1 MNSVSFLKNKYEEG
15 DKVFAKVKGYRYWP
29 AKITSVFTSRSNFV
43 KYNVLFYGSNQTGV
57 VKEDQ
62 ICNYIENKKEHG
74 KLKKKNRSF
83 EKAILEIDADIE
95 DFTTIRANI
104 SQIASVNNNLETE
117 FSLVEGE
124 FILATKQSGEIV
136 KIPLNLNRPH
146 FTDDNRKAK
155 WDEIVLHQ
163 AKLLKARI
171 EIGETVLA
179 QQEMDNWTKSKAF
192 EIQRRHHLE
201 QKNKMYRS
209 AFGRNKYEV
218 GETVFAKIPG
228 FPYWPAKIWSVI
240 KGSPDKVRYE
250 VYIYGFKQIRVLKE
264 HRLCKSME
272 IMKLDRLKMTNK
284 WFRKAVEDF
293 ERDVNIMT
301 TILNEMAQLRLSDE
315 PLKRDCK
322 AIKGKPDGDV
332 ISATDPLGLQI
343 DIPLNLNRP
352 NFADDKRATEWNV
365 IVLQQAYLL
374 KARIERGETVSAHQ
388 EMDDWTKSKAFE
400 VRRGLLLERKRQ
412 RRVKVIEE
420 INRRSNNKTNGT
432 NDGL

>member
-201 QKNKMYRS
+201 QKKQ
-209 AFGRNKYEV
+209 
-218 GETVFAKIPG
+218 AKL
-228 FPYWPAKIWSVI
+228 K
-240 KGSPDKVRYE
+240 
-250 VYIYGFKQIRVLKE
+250 VLKIE
-264 HRLCKSME
+264 RQMLNLDLKIKKSLNLATPHPQKCILLLVQLNSLPVTPLMLKKHPGVVNTIRRVRHYIGNIPSWNLTPQME
-272 IMKLDRLKMTNK
+272 FMFNQQAAEVRAKADRVYNKFKTLFKIEIDKCLIKLFNS
-284 WFRKAVEDF
+284 
-293 ERDVNIMT
+293 
-301 TILNEMAQLRLSDE
+301 QLRIFRAKTSRLRYRQFMCLTRE
-315 PLKRDCK
+315 PL
-322 AIKGKPDGDV
+322 
-332 ISATDPLGLQI
+332 
-343 DIPLNLNRP
+343 
-352 NFADDKRATEWNV
+352 
-365 IVLQQAYLL
+365 
-374 KARIERGETVSAHQ
+374 
-388 EMDDWTKSKAFE
+388 
-400 VRRGLLLERKRQ
+400 
-412 RRVKVIEE
+412 
-420 INRRSNNKTNGT
+420 
-432 NDGL
+432 

>member
-1 MNSVSFLKNKYEEG
+1 
-15 DKVFAKVKGYRYWP
+15 
-29 AKITSVFTSRSNFV
+29 
-43 KYNVLFYGSNQTGV
+43 
-57 VKEDQ
+57 
-62 ICNYIENKKEHG
+62 
-74 KLKKKNRSF
+74 
-83 EKAILEIDADIE
+83 
-95 DFTTIRANI
+95 
-104 SQIASVNNNLETE
+104 
-117 FSLVEGE
+117 
-124 FILATKQSGEIV
+124 
-136 KIPLNLNRPH
+136 
-146 FTDDNRKAK
+146 
-155 WDEIVLHQ
+155 
-163 AKLLKARI
+163 
-171 EIGETVLA
+171 
-179 QQEMDNWTKSKAF
+179 
-192 EIQRRHHLE
+192 
-201 QKNKMYRS
+201 MYRS

-412 RRVKVIEE
+412 ARIRFFKTESRMVNLHRHVKLALNSEAPHPGNCVFFLSQLFNLPITPLMLKKHPQVLKTICE
-420 INRRSNNKTNGT
+420 IRSYFHKNGSWNMSHKPFLLELFTEVEIIFYKFKNLLKIDTDEHVAKIFKRQLRIFRAKTSRLCHKQFMSLT
-432 NDGL
+432 REPL